1 MYVLFPAILSDQLV
15 LQFYEL
21 IKKTLNKREVY
32 VMIGAKK
39 MSSKTKTR
47 KQEKGQ
53 ELFNNQVA
61 KEVSRVEQLTLAAKN
76 GFLSA

>member
-1 MYVLFPAILSDQLV
+1 
-15 LQFYEL
+15 
-21 IKKTLNKREVY
+21 
-32 VMIGAKK
+32 

-53 ELFNNQVA
+53 EIFNNQVA
-61 KEVSRVEQLTLAAKN
+61 KEVSRIEQLTLAARN

>member
-1 MYVLFPAILSDQLV
+1 
-15 LQFYEL
+15 
-21 IKKTLNKREVY
+21 
-32 VMIGAKK
+32 MIGARK

-53 ELFNNQVA
+53 ELMNYQVA
-61 KEVSRVEQLTLAAKN
+61 KEVSRIEQLTLAAKN